1 MRLTKKKGEDVK
13 VVKALSES
21 IIRPLLRKIMA
32 GEVTE
37 EDIAKNNLTEQ
48 LRSWQFVLMHTSAT
62 YVEIFLPQVQK

>member
-48 LRSWQFVLMHTSAT
+48 LRSWQFVLMHKSAT